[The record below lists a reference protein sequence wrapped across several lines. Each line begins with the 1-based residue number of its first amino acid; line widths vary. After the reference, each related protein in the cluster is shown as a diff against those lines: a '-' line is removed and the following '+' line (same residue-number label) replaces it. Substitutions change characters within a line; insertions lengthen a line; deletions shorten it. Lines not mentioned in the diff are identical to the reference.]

1 MAAEVPQIRTADPED
16 PEDPED
22 HEDPEDPEDSW
33 NWTIAVA
40 ISAL

>member
-1 MAAEVPQIRTADPED
+1 MAAEVPQIRAADPED

-22 HEDPEDPEDSW
+22 REDPEDSW
-33 NWTIAVA
+33 NWTIPVA

>member
-1 MAAEVPQIRTADPED
+1 MAAEVPQIRTAD

>member
-16 PEDPED
+16 PED
-22 HEDPEDPEDSW
+22 HEDPEYPEDSC